1 MKYPGERPYLILLV
15 LMHSVL
21 QRRDHH
27 KLPRIPPRKL
37 QNIIY
42 RPEVNPSRTH
52 EEVQTI
58 RALASTYPAVQ
69 GCNLPEPQNG

>member
-1 MKYPGERPYLILLV
+1 MKYPGKRPYLTLLV
-15 LMHSVL
+15 LMHNVL
-21 QRRDHH
+21 QQRDHH
-27 KLPRIPPRKL
+27 KLPPRKL

-58 RALASTYPAVQ
+58 RALARTCPAVR